1 MSTSGVH
8 IVFFGISDSGL
19 VRENNEDH
27 FIVADLTRNIIGVH
41 NNSVS
46 TELLAHEVGENG
58 TLLAVADGLGG
69 YEYGEI
75 ASHIAVEAMVY
86 ALFDMIETC
95 DSPTE
100 WLLEAVDQAHT
111 AICKHIEN
119 TTDKVRMGSTLTA
132 IHIGEGVITIAQVG
146 DSRAYRLRNSELTVL
161 TEDQTLINML
171 LERGQITAEEAETHP
186 GRHIILQALGQEKA
200 VYPEI
205 STYEFEDGDY
215 LLLCSDG
222 LSSYVADETIKAIL
236 MDEGDEPSHCKR
248 LIEAAYA
255 EGGPDNI
262 TVLLARLS
270 KPSPSACGAPEASE
284 SDDDPL
290 HEFMD

>member
-1 MSTSGVH
+1 MSTLGVH
-8 IVFFGISDSGL
+8 LVFFGISDPGL
-19 VRENNEDH
+19 VRGNNEDH
-27 FIVADLTRNIIGVH
+27 FIVADLTRKIIGVH
-41 NNSVS
+41 DNNVS

-58 TLLAVADGLGG
+58 TILVVADGLGG

-75 ASHIAVEAMVY
+75 ASYIAVEAIVY
-86 ALFDMIETC
+86 ALYDMTETYTTT
-95 DSPTE
+95 TE

-111 AICKHIEN
+111 SICQHIEN
-119 TTDKVRMGSTLTA
+119 TEDKIRMGSTLTA
-132 IHIGEGVITIAQVG
+132 IHIGEGVMTIAQVG
-146 DSRAYRLRNSELTVL
+146 DSRAYRLRDSELTLL

-171 LERGQITAEEAETHP
+171 LERGQITTEEAETHP

-205 STYEFEDGDY
+205 STHTFEDGDY

-236 MDEGDEPSHCKR
+236 MGEGDEPSHCKR

-262 TVLLARLS
+262 TVLLSRLS
-270 KPSPSACGAPEASE
+270 KKSSSTLGTPEAIG
-284 SDDDPL
+284 SDNDTH
-290 HEFMD
+290 HEFMC

>member
-27 FIVADLTRNIIGVH
+27 FIVADLTRNIIGV
-41 NNSVS
+41 NNNNVS
-46 TELLAHEVGENG
+46 TELLAHDIGENG

-75 ASHIAVEAMVY
+75 ASYIAVEAIVY

-111 AICKHIEN
+111 AICKHIES

-132 IHIGEGVITIAQVG
+132 IHIGEGVMTIAQVG

-270 KPSPSACGAPEASE
+270 KPSSSRCGMPEANE
-284 SDDDPL
+284 SDDGPL
-290 HEFMD
+290 DEFMS